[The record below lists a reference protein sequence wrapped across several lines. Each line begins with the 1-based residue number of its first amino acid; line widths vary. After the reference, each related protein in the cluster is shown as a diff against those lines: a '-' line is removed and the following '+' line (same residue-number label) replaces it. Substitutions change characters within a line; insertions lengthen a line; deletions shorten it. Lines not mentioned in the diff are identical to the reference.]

1 MLPNNNNINEQI
13 ENQENQNNN
22 IQNND
27 NANDNGNDNDN
38 NNNEFIPVLNHDITN
53 PSSYINISRDFYH

>member
-1 MLPNNNNINEQI
+1 MLPNNNSINEQI

-27 NANDNGNDNDN
+27 NENDNGND
-38 NNNEFIPVLNHDITN
+38 NNEFIPVLNHDVTN